1 MASFSQRYGHK
12 PIRNI
17 LQIEAVDNE
26 LRTSLWN
33 KLDSCYWSQV
43 YRHLDLDTS
52 TNRPILQLLRLIWDE
67 YLKLPIDTLENS
79 WASPYTF
86 LREYYFSCSWNEVY
100 DFIEFVA
107 SHYSY
112 TSTNKRFRE
121 ECNEVLKREVS
132 GYRFIGEIVVQITAE
147 EEVAEIEEAL
157 KGEQIAEPA
166 IIHLKSALEL
176 FSDRESPDYRNS
188 IKESISA
195 VEAMSNLIAGK
206 DKATLGEALK
216 KITDKVGLHP
226 ALLKSFSTLY
236 GYTSDADGIRHA
248 LLEESTLDS
257 EDAKFMLVAC
267 SAFMNYLKV
276 KASKAGI
283 DLTKKRG

>member
-1 MASFSQRYGHK
+1 MTSFSQRYGYK
-12 PIRNI
+12 PIKNI
-17 LQIEAVDNE
+17 VQIEAVDDE
-26 LRTSLWN
+26 LRIGLWN
-33 KLDSCYWSQV
+33 KLGSSYWSKADPSPVHSLLFQ
-43 YRHLDLDTS
+43 
-52 TNRPILQLLRLIWDE
+52 TNRVILSLLQHIWSD
-67 YLKLPIDTLENS
+67 YLGLPIDTIGND
-79 WASPYTF
+79 WASAYNH
-86 LREYYFSCSWNEVY
+86 LRDYYFSCSWNEVY

-107 SHYSY
+107 NHYHDDAV
-112 TSTNKRFRE
+112 NNQFRQ
-121 ECNEVLKREVS
+121 ECNAVLKRGVS
-132 GYRFIGEIVVQITAE
+132 GYRFIGNRIAQITAE

-157 KGEQIAEPA
+157 RGKQIAEPA

-176 FSDRESPDYRNS
+176 LSDRQSPDYRNS

-216 KITDKVGLHP
+216 KITARITLHP
-226 ALLKSFSTLY
+226 ALYQAFSSLY

-248 LLEESTLDS
+248 LLDESELDS

-267 SAFMNYLKV
+267 SAFINYLKV

-283 DLTKKRG
+283 DLA